1 MLDVETNESS
11 RISARLSHKG
21 LRILEV
27 RLAIRFLI
35 SICISP
41 ELSYKS
47 IRARPAS
54 ILAYGIRFANP
65 PNLPRIDSLDFIR
78 QFTVSLFTIMIEK
91 EFTKL
96 AVEINKASFSY
107 NNIKALNELS
117 LEVPAGISFGLLG
130 PNGAG
135 KTTLLR
141 LLVGLLKPK
150 SGSVQILGQ
159 TPSRKTARHI
169 GYMPQL
175 HSLYSELSI
184 IQNVDFF
191 AKIYGLTNK
200 HERDQRVEEA
210 LRLVD
215 MWQRRKDSIL
225 KLSGGMKQRV
235 SLACAIAHNPPLLF
249 LDEPTVG
256 LDPELRVTFWEHFT
270 TLTRQ
275 GVTIIISS
283 HTMDDAAH
291 CDRLAFM
298 RDGKVIAQGT
308 PSELQ
313 QATGQHGATLE
324 DAFLFFIHHE
334 DRNDS

>member
-1 MLDVETNESS
+1 MT
-11 RISARLSHKG
+11 
-21 LRILEV
+21 
-27 RLAIRFLI
+27 
-35 SICISP
+35 
-41 ELSYKS
+41 
-47 IRARPAS
+47 
-54 ILAYGIRFANP
+54 
-65 PNLPRIDSLDFIR
+65 
-78 QFTVSLFTIMIEK
+78 EK
-91 EFTKL
+91 EFAKL
-96 AVEINKASFSY
+96 AVEINKVSFNY
-107 NNIKALNELS
+107 KEIKALDELS
-117 LEVPAGISFGLLG
+117 LQVPTGISFGLLG

-135 KTTLLR
+135 KTTLIR
-141 LLVGLLKPK
+141 LLVGLLKPRG
-150 SGSVQILGQ
+150 GSVQILGQ
-159 TPSRKTARHI
+159 TPSRKTTRCI

-191 AKIYGLTNK
+191 AQIYGLTNK
-200 HERDQRVEEA
+200 HERSQRVEEA
-210 LRLVD
+210 IRLVN
-215 MWQRRKDSIL
+215 MWARRKDSIL

-235 SLACAIAHNPPLLF
+235 SLACAIVHRPPLLF

-256 LDPELRVTFWEHFT
+256 LDPELRVSFWEHFT
-270 TLTRQ
+270 ALTKQ

-313 QATGQHGATLE
+313 QATGKPDATLE

-334 DRNDS
+334 DRSDS